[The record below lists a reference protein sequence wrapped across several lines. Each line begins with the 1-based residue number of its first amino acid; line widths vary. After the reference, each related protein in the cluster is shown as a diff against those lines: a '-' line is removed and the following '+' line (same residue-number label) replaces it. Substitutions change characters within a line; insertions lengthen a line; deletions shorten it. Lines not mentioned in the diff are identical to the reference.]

1 MPADAEGQEHAIED
15 ALHELER
22 LLKAPSDNK
31 TIGRDWRSVR
41 IPDDLSK
48 GDDSRVL
55 HFSPD
60 VGASLDRTHDAM
72 SADLRFEYLDEKG
85 VLAAS
90 GRFMCLTHFQPD
102 HCHVPWFIEE
112 YAREVLDLVCSFPV
126 MLLSVEALFA
136 LREARLIPAA
146 DARPPE
152 PFRSPFPIGPMG
164 CAIEVP
170 CEGTN
175 YTEMSLRAKAVAE
188 HALRGLRAGLRED
201 NWLPDQQVRFGL
213 GENVW
218 FEDGASGWTRSA
230 DSGSPYTPSEQALRK
245 ATEYPVANLPA
256 QGGNDIERSARRAL
270 EWWEHGQL
278 AADPLHRLLF
288 FFFTLESLLGTKS
301 GEKGRPLAL
310 RRAVLSKRRLGHFAH
325 PGRVYWLYK
334 DVRNAA
340 VHGGEVPEVSKQE
353 RESFEWD
360 ARVALNDYLAL
371 ADEEGFD
378 SRDDLLALLDGDP
391 DMQVIDDR
399 FLPPKRTS

>member
-1 MPADAEGQEHAIED
+1 MPADAEGQEDAIEE

-22 LLKAPSDNK
+22 LLKAPSGDEEVDP
-31 TIGRDWRSVR
+31 TWRSVP

-55 HFSPD
+55 YFSPD
-60 VGASLDRTHDAM
+60 VGVALDGVHDAM
-72 SADLRFEYLDEKG
+72 SADLRFEYLDEKA

-90 GRFMCLTHFQPD
+90 GRFMCLTYFQPD

-112 YAREVLDLVCSFPV
+112 YARELLELVCAFPV
-126 MLLSVEALFA
+126 MLLSVEAPFA
-136 LREARLIPAA
+136 LRETRLIPAA

-152 PFRSPFPIGPMG
+152 PFRSPFLIGPMG
-164 CAIEVP
+164 CAIEVA
-170 CEGTN
+170 CAGTN
-175 YTEMSLRAKAVAE
+175 YTKMSLRAKAVAE

-201 NWLPDQQVRFGL
+201 NWLPDEQVRFGL

-230 DSGSPYTPSEQALRK
+230 DSGSPYSPNEQALRQ
-245 ATEYPVANLPA
+245 ATEHPIANLPA
-256 QGGNDIERSARRAL
+256 EGGSEIERSARRAL

-278 AADPLHRLLF
+278 AVDPLHRLLF
-288 FFFTLESLLGTKS
+288 FFFALESILGTKS
-301 GEKGRPLAL
+301 GAKGRPLAL

-334 DVRNAA
+334 EIRNAA
-340 VHGGEVPEVSKQE
+340 VHGGEVPEVSTRE

-371 ADEEGFD
+371 AAEEGLD
-378 SRDDLLALLDGDP
+378 TRNELLALLDGDP

-399 FLPPKRTS
+399 FLPPKQTS